1 MSEYSFK
8 VSIAILFPLETV
20 DFLSILVFINQHRKF
35 VFALLLQPIY
45 RPLRSEVKILVTKL
59 ALSFNSYLFC
69 IVVFKNRS
77 IT

>member
-35 VFALLLQPIY
+35 VLHHFYNQF
-45 RPLRSEVKILVTKL
+45 TGH
-59 ALSFNSYLFC
+59 
-69 IVVFKNRS
+69 
-77 IT
+77 